1 MRHMNFVEQS
11 LGYFPVTIEAFIM
24 QDFKMAHLSVTFL
37 QLIFNL
43 VMLLLFMISVLLIYS
58 LLMLSVE
65 SKSFELGVMRMVG
78 LSKINV
84 IMLIIFQSFMFVIPS
99 IIFGFITSFIL
110 LQVAKFY
117 ADTILHMD
125 FDAIP
130 NMFSILQ
137 ALFLS
142 TLIPL
147 LSSIMPIQIVLDR
160 NLNDALDIQ
169 RSKTQAVY
177 VNILNKK
184 QADYTPLVATGAAFT
199 AFGVTIYYLLPLAL
213 MSFNLSL
220 LSQIIIFILVGLLF
234 GLTLLAFNIQS
245 SVENILTNFFLFFEV
260 DSIRKMVRK
269 NLSSHRKRNQMTALI
284 YSLALGFLIFLS
296 ISSRMQISISY
307 HEELKNKGA
316 QFSVEMIDRVKM
328 PVTEV
333 EKILEANDHIIE
345 SFSWVTAP
353 ISNYQDSFII
363 KANLDNL
370 VNFRAIPMYVYATQP
385 NYF

>member
-1 MRHMNFVEQS
+1 
-11 LGYFPVTIEAFIM
+11 
-24 QDFKMAHLSVTFL
+24 
-37 QLIFNL
+37 
-43 VMLLLFMISVLLIYS
+43 
-58 LLMLSVE
+58 
-65 SKSFELGVMRMVG
+65 
-78 LSKINV
+78 
-84 IMLIIFQSFMFVIPS
+84 
-99 IIFGFITSFIL
+99 
-110 LQVAKFY
+110 
-117 ADTILHMD
+117 
-125 FDAIP
+125 
-130 NMFSILQ
+130 
-137 ALFLS
+137 
-142 TLIPL
+142 
-147 LSSIMPIQIVLDR
+147 
-160 NLNDALDIQ
+160 
-169 RSKTQAVY
+169 
-177 VNILNKK
+177 
-184 QADYTPLVATGAAFT
+184 
-199 AFGVTIYYLLPLAL
+199 

-385 NYF
+385 NYFQTAESNYLMEYYVFFDPDDDFIFKNLGFTHEHSVATELGEILYTPRGSQGIATFGWIDDTYSVWPLYDQPERIKNKDYGTSILKLRLETDQH